1 MQARLLSYVSLKHFV
16 MLISSIDKLH
26 LDEIVPTVP
35 SKYKNKD
42 HHKIIRLRKYDL
54 TLNF

>member
-35 SKYKNKD
+35 SKYKNKS
-42 HHKIIRLRKYDL
+42 HKIIRLRKYDL
-54 TLNF
+54 TLNY

>member
-1 MQARLLSYVSLKHFV
+1 

-35 SKYKNKD
+35 SKYKHEDEKLSDSENM
-42 HHKIIRLRKYDL
+42 IV
-54 TLNF
+54 